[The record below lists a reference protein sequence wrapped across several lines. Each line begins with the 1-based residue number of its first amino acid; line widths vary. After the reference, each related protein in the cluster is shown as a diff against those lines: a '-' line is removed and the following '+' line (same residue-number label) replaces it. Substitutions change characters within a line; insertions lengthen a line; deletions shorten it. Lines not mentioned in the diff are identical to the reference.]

1 MSADTPVLPALRQ
14 ELTIIPAPRGDD
26 GSPVWYI
33 FDPVRNAFHT
43 LSRQAVNILAHWRK
57 ESADHALKRLKSSYP
72 DMNLEEQDLKDLVEF
87 LYREKLTQDPPA
99 NDPETV
105 SYTHLTL
112 PTILL
117 V

>member
-72 DMNLEEQDLKDLVEF
+72 DMNFCL
-87 LYREKLTQDPPA
+87 LYTSPSPRDA
-99 NDPETV
+99 
-105 SYTHLTL
+105 TL
-112 PTILL
+112 SRMPSSA
-117 V
+117 